1 MKREILFRGK
11 RTDNGEWVEGDLIHG
26 VSVKKG
32 KMYILPIVS
41 NLAYLKGCDPLDG
54 YEVTPETVIQFTGI
68 TDKNGIKVFEGY
80 IVSISYPR
88 AFFEKQIPSTIGVV
102 RYLDCLPRFMIM
114 GGVEPNCVAI
124 SSFCNTGEEWE
135 VIGNIYDNL
144 ELLNQ

>member
-11 RTDNGEWVEGDLIHG
+11 RTDNGEWTYGNLIGDDA
-26 VSVKKG
+26 
-32 KMYILPIVS
+32 IVGEM
-41 NLAYLKGCDPLDG
+41 AYFDDDYFITTFWYK
-54 YEVTPETVIQFTGI
+54 VNPETVGQFTGI
-68 TDKNGIKVFEGY
+68 TDKNGIKVFEGD
-80 IVSISYPR
+80 IVSISYSR

-135 VIGNIYDNL
+135 VIGNIYDNP
-144 ELLNQ
+144 ELLKR